1 MAEPIPVILNP
12 AARSTRAAR
21 RLAALE
27 QLDPKLQ
34 LYLTHRPGDA
44 EGLAEK
50 LAREG
55 RPLVVAAGGDGT
67 VNEVLQGLCRAGPS
81 ARPAT
86 TLGVLPLGTMNVFSH
101 ELELPGND
109 LAGCWA
115 RIAGGETR
123 EIDLW
128 QANDLFFI
136 QLAGV
141 GIDAEIIRQTTWE
154 AKKRLG
160 PLSYVLS
167 ALRVLRGRPP
177 VLRVCVPGETERLGS
192 LVLVGNGRHYGGPF
206 RLFDQADPCDG
217 LLDVLLFHQVG
228 PWELLQ
234 LGRRLVTAG
243 YAPGE
248 DLEYFQAAEFEVIT
262 QTRAPMELDG
272 ELRGETPVRFRH
284 AGRLVVAG

>member
-1 MAEPIPVILNP
+1 MADRIPVILNP
-12 AARSTRAAR
+12 AARSTRASR
-21 RLAALE
+21 RMAALQALNPPPE
-27 QLDPKLQ
+27 LH
-34 LYLTHRPGDA
+34 LTRHPGDA
-44 EGLAEK
+44 ERLAEK

-67 VNEVLQGLCRAGPS
+67 VNEVLQGLCRAGPPQ
-81 ARPAT
+81 RPAT
-86 TLGVLPLGTMNVFSH
+86 VLGVLPLGTMNVFSL
-101 ELELPGND
+101 ELELPGGD

-141 GIDAEIIRQTTWE
+141 GLDAEIIRQTTWE
-154 AKKRLG
+154 AKQKLG

-167 ALRVLRGRPP
+167 ALRVLRRRPP
-177 VLRVCVPGETERLGS
+177 VLRVAVPGETERVGS

-206 RLFDQADPCDG
+206 RLFDHADPADG
-217 LLDVLLFHQVG
+217 RLDVLVFHQVG

-234 LGRRLVTAG
+234 LARRLVTHG
-243 YAPGE
+243 YSPSE
-248 DLEYFQAAEFEVIT
+248 DFEFFQAAEFEVT
-262 QTRAPMELDG
+262 ADTRAPMELDG
-272 ELRGETPVRFRH
+272 ELRGETPVRFRR
-284 AGRLVVAG
+284 AGSLAVAG